1 MPTDRYHGVWVDEM
15 DGPER
20 LERAEKRRAE
30 QLQRWEVRENTAD
43 DEPKSKKKHKRRID
57 FTPNIVMLEAAARN
71 DLDEG
76 WSISHDY
83 LRLNILKHFPVL

>member
-57 FTPNIVMLEAAARN
+57 FTPNA
-71 DLDEG
+71 
-76 WSISHDY
+76 
-83 LRLNILKHFPVL
+83 